1 MLDFRSNSRNIHFF
15 QHTTHK
21 KSTKN
26 AKTGEKKE
34 DETNNNIDS
43 LAPIYSIL
51 NNSADEKA
59 ADLKRRQRQF
69 FHEYKLYW

>member
-43 LAPIYSIL
+43 LAPSTPFWII
-51 NNSADEKA
+51 AQMK
-59 ADLKRRQRQF
+59 
-69 FHEYKLYW
+69 KLQI